1 MFTTDFKCNTQNS
14 LINLTRHLHI
24 IMHYETARTSS
35 KTLTLKQ
42 PEHNSVQPLKTKLI
56 YRGNIFYQM
65 PRPVAKLVKLNGA
78 IVTLICRGNTYQ
90 RQMQSPQPYRKPVAI
105 NWRWQLPS

>member
-1 MFTTDFKCNTQNS
+1 MQ
-14 LINLTRHLHI
+14 
-24 IMHYETARTSS
+24 YETSRTSGR
-35 KTLTLKQ
+35 TLALKQ
-42 PEHNSVQPLKTKLI
+42 PEHNSAQQLKTKLI

-65 PRPVAKLVKLNGA
+65 PRPIAKLVKRDGA

-90 RQMQSPQPYRKPVAI
+90 RQMQSPQPYRKPFVI